1 MGRRE
6 FARFC
11 IEVTLAHVK
20 LEKHFSE
27 RHSFPIEKFHRN
39 RAQFRVVRQF
49 KKSADPEI
57 PTS

>member
-1 MGRRE
+1 MLLLYR
-6 FARFC
+6 
-11 IEVTLAHVK
+11 EVTLTHVK
-20 LEKHFSE
+20 REKHFSE

-39 RAQFRVVRQF
+39 RTQFRVVRQF